1 MFEQKRYD
9 FILEATRPIVHLSE
23 TIGNRGVIARR
34 KVRLPDGEWADVPMI
49 SGNQIRHKL
58 RAAGTWCL
66 LDALGMSDTEEL
78 LEPTLRLLFNGG
90 ELKKKGSGGAMN
102 FESYRTL
109 CEMIPTIALLGG
121 CANGTINEGQ
131 GSVDYALLICDETT
145 HIMPAWVGE
154 YLESVGTRTD
164 EARAHVEEIQNVRGD
179 SVTSPSVNRLLTPG
193 EKVRVNAKLLA
204 KSTAHDKG
212 EEVDADAKSR
222 MLPYS
227 TESIAMGSLFYWSV
241 AFNVYSEVQLDTL
254 NTMVAAWLARPN
266 VGGRSG
272 SGHGELRLVTAR
284 NVKIARPS
292 ETAQTMAMSELAP
305 KVGSMFYAHVQE
317 RADRI
322 KEYLQRV
329 EA

>member
-1 MFEQKRYD
+1 MDQRRYE
-9 FILEATRPIVHLSE
+9 FILEAVRPVVHLSE

-34 KVRLPDGEWADVPMI
+34 KIRLPDGEWANVPMI

-78 LEPTLRLLFNGG
+78 LEPTIRLLFNGG
-90 ELKKKGSGGAMN
+90 ELKKKGTGGAVN
-102 FESYRTL
+102 FEAYRTL

-131 GSVDYALLICDETT
+131 GSVDYALLICDETM
-145 HIMPAWVGE
+145 HVMPAWVAEHLDTTG
-154 YLESVGTRTD
+154 SRTD

-179 SVTSPSVNRLLTPG
+179 SVTSPSVSRLLTEG

-204 KSTAHDKG
+204 KSTARDKG
-212 EEVDADAKSR
+212 EEVDPDAKSR

-241 AFNVYSEVQLDTL
+241 AFNVYNDVQLDTL
-254 NTMVAAWLARPN
+254 NTMVAAWLARPS
-266 VGGRSG
+266 VGGRGG
-272 SGHGELRLVTAR
+272 SGHGDLRLVTAR
-284 NVKIARPS
+284 NIKVARPS
-292 ETAQTMAMSELAP
+292 EQAQTVAMSELAP
-305 KVGSMFYAHVQE
+305 KVGSAFYAHVQE

-329 EA
+329 DA